1 MTLNRL
7 YLNKNNICKV
17 PNIGQIDSLI
27 PTESFKSLKKLL
39 WDNESRIKQ
48 YWYNSV
54 EQNALECF
62 RDGGGITFWK
72 RLLSKQTRIKE

>member
-1 MTLNRL
+1 MTLKRL

-27 PTESFKSLKKLL
+27 PTESFKPLKKLL

-48 YWYNSV
+48 YLYNSV
-54 EQNALECF
+54 ETECF
-62 RDGGGITFWK
+62 RK
-72 RLLSKQTRIKE
+72 RWGFTKQTWIKE